1 MAYKPYDST
10 KAPLTDVQ
18 WDDLQ
23 ADILATDTSENTK
36 ITGLKQL
43 KTGTKIPTKAINATY
58 EQLGNAQAS
67 AADALQRVAALE
79 NAMGALEQLQAD
91 VAALKQLVA
100 NNGQSGTGN
109 GESTNGQGTTAQHV
123 YGMVLLDETGKYN
136 VEQWVRIDSEQRP
149 VEFTP
154 NAIYTGM
161 HQVTMGDDV
170 MVEVPPVY
178 VRSERLTTGPYEDKI
193 CYWTADQP
201 VDGFHLH
208 PAFLKAN
215 GKQGTLY
222 VSAYYASQKADS
234 NLPVSVDCGY
244 TLSAYWN
251 NITYNNLVGVV
262 NRKNVNSEV
271 GWRPYSIYDH
281 HLLARLM
288 MTEFGTPNVR
298 NVMTAEQQFV
308 TADGRRCYRGV
319 TDPFCLTSTDGNS
332 DFTCW
337 LHGLTTEKNKTTNM
351 YTFQVLAGNGSGAMV
366 DTGIP
371 YAADNNNV
379 VPITCYVDDVEVSGV
394 DLGDVFIG
402 KEFVASSTE
411 NVGMFGAQQRQIYS
425 TGRAYTS
432 GWRGMFDFGNNLL
445 TSLQSTSKIGLRLT
459 CVV

>member
-1 MAYKPYDST
+1 M
-10 KAPLTDVQ
+10 TDVQ

-23 ADILATDTSENTK
+23 ADILATDTNENTK

-43 KTGTKIPTKAINATY
+43 KTETKIPTKAINATY

-79 NAMGALEQLQAD
+79 NVMGALEQLQAD

-100 NNGQSGTGN
+100 NNVQSGTGN
-109 GESTNGQGTTAQHV
+109 GESTNGQGGSASTQHV
-123 YGMVLLDETGKYN
+123 YGMVLCDETGKYDD
-136 VEQWVRIDSEQRP
+136 EQWVRIDSEQRP

-161 HQVTMGDDV
+161 HQVTMNDDV

-178 VRSERLTTGPYEDKI
+178 VRNERLTTGPYEGKI

-222 VSAYYASQKADS
+222 VSAYYASKKADS
-234 NLPVSVDCGY
+234 DLPVSVDCGY
-244 TLSAYWN
+244 TLSDYWN
-251 NITYNNLVGVV
+251 YIAYNNLVSVV
-262 NRKNVNSEV
+262 NRKNVNGEM

-288 MTEFGTPNVR
+288 MTEFGTPDVG

-308 TADGRRCYRGV
+308 TADSRRCYRGV
-319 TDPFCLTSTDGNS
+319 TDPFCLTSPEDNS
-332 DFTCW
+332 HFTCW
-337 LHGLTTEKNKTTNM
+337 LYGLTTEKNQTINK

-371 YAADNNNV
+371 YASDSNHF
-379 VPITCYVDDVEVSGV
+379 VPITCYVNDVEVSGV

-402 KEFVASSTE
+402 KEFVVSSPE
-411 NVGMFGAQQRQIYS
+411 NVGMFGAQQRQNYAS
-425 TGRAYTS
+425 GGACTS
-432 GWRGMFDFGNNLL
+432 GSRGMFDFGNNLL
-445 TSLQSTSKIGLRLT
+445 TGLQRMTTIGFRLT
-459 CVV
+459 YVV